1 MQGQLKNYWMYL
13 YSWENYYLKTQVAI
27 KGVDIANGVSF
38 KRSALSFILAVFSFI
53 YVILVIFKLKK

>member
-1 MQGQLKNYWMYL
+1 MYL